1 MNSIALLYALY
12 LLCLPLFY
20 NLSQSGKECKG
31 VFSLSFSYEILPCLL
46 RIPVII
52 SRGVYV
58 SV

>member
-31 VFSLSFSYEILPCLL
+31 VFSHYRYRFRMKYF
-46 RIPVII
+46 RVFRVF
-52 SRGVYV
+52 RG
-58 SV
+58 